1 MQEEQHQANP
11 APCAPRDPERHP
23 TLQATKQ

>member
-1 MQEEQHQANP
+1 MQEERHQANP

-23 TLQATKQ
+23 ILEAIKQ